1 MPLPDL
7 KALRNQLIRMS
18 SDVRLN
24 DTPPT
29 LKFDNQLKN
38 TFPNWKFKDGSI
50 DVMSPDG
57 RAIVFPYDWLLLAA
71 AAVPFYNA
79 LRTYKDMALQAA
91 RGDSALVEKARSDKS
106 LNQDFRDSILKVVHS
121 NVTDAQKLE
130 EFLTDYTSWG
140 GAKCIARTQD
150 DFHWSPILDAL
161 GLLAS
166 SSGYVVDLCEK
177 LAALQELPPSLIPT
191 NIQQS
196 IKIPPENLAER
207 FSNALTNCGFQKA
220 KNSRE

>member
-7 KALRNQLIRMS
+7 KALRNQLIMIS
-18 SDVRLN
+18 SDIRSN
-24 DTPPT
+24 DTPPS

-38 TFPNWKFKDGSI
+38 TFPNWKFKAGSI

-79 LRTYKDMALQAA
+79 LRIYKDMALQAA
-91 RGDSALVEKARSDKS
+91 SGDSALVEKARSDKS
-106 LNQDFRDSILKVVHS
+106 LNQDFRDSILKVVHFDA
-121 NVTDAQKLE
+121 TDAQKLE
-130 EFLTDYTSWG
+130 GFLIDYTSWG
-140 GAKCIARTQD
+140 GGKCIARTQD

-191 NIQQS
+191 NRLQGV
-196 IKIPPENLAER
+196 KISPENLTET
-207 FSNALTNCGFQKA
+207 FSSALTNCGFHKA
-220 KNSRE
+220 KTSRE